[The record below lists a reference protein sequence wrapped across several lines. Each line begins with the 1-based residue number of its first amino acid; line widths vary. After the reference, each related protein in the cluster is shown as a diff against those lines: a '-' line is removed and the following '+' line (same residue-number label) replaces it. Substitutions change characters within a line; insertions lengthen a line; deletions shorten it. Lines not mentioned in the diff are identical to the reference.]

1 MSAGDWNT
9 RLTLLQRAQD
19 PDDNQAWEDFTRYY
33 HKFVMVILH
42 QMGVNENDK
51 NDLAQEVLLSLWKS
65 LPKLDFDSSRARF
78 RTWMSSI
85 IHRRVIDHYRKV
97 HRRSNKIEKFRSEE
111 ELSES
116 ISQPEIEKLI
126 QSEWEVYV
134 VQTAMDRVSPI
145 FSGKAMEVFKLSM
158 DNMPSD
164 VIAEKLHLQRTSVN
178 KLKNRVKDRL
188 LKEIQQIKQEMHLF
202 NE

>member
-19 PDDNQAWEDFTRYY
+19 PDDHQAWDDFTNYY

-51 NDLAQEVLLSLWKS
+51 ADLAQEVLLSLWKS
-65 LPKLDFDSSRARF
+65 LPKLDFDSNRAKF

-85 IHRRVIDHYRKV
+85 IHRRVADHYRKV
-97 HRRSNKIEKFRSEE
+97 YRRSEKMEKFRSEE
-111 ELSES
+111 ALEES
-116 ISQPEIEKLI
+116 ISQPEIESLI

-134 VQTAMDRVSPI
+134 VQTAMERVTPI
-145 FSGKAMEVFKLSM
+145 FSGKAMEVFKMTM
-158 DNMPSD
+158 DNISSD
-164 VIAEKLHLQRTSVN
+164 VIAGKLDLQRNSVN
-178 KLKNRVKDRL
+178 KLKNRVKERL
-188 LKEIQQIKQEMHLF
+188 LSEIQQIKQEMRLF

>member
-9 RLTLLQRAQD
+9 RLTLLQRAQN
-19 PDDNQAWEDFTRYY
+19 PDDEQAWDDFANYY

-51 NDLAQEVLLSLWKS
+51 ADLAQEVLISLWKS
-65 LPKLDFDSSRARF
+65 LPKLEFDSNRARF

-85 IHRRVIDHYRKV
+85 IHRRVMDHYRKV
-97 HRRSNKIEKFRSEE
+97 HRQSNKIEKFRNEE
-111 ELSES
+111 ELSAP

-134 VQTAMDRVSPI
+134 VPAAMDRVTPI
-145 FSGKAMEVFKLSM
+145 FSGKAMEVFKMSM
-158 DNMPSD
+158 ESIPSD
-164 VIAEKLHLQRTSVN
+164 VIAEKLDLQRNSVN
-178 KLKNRVKDRL
+178 KLKNRVKERL
-188 LKEIQQIKQEMHLF
+188 LSEIQVLKQEMHLF

>member
-19 PDDNQAWEDFTRYY
+19 PDDHQAWDDFTNYY

-51 NDLAQEVLLSLWKS
+51 ADLAQEVLLSLWKS
-65 LPKLDFDSSRARF
+65 LPKLDFDSNRAKF

-85 IHRRVIDHYRKV
+85 IHRRVADHYRKV
-97 HRRSNKIEKFRSEE
+97 YRRADKMEKFRSEE
-111 ELSES
+111 ALEES
-116 ISQPEIEKLI
+116 ISQPEIESLI

-134 VQTAMDRVSPI
+134 VQTAMERVTPI
-145 FSGKAMEVFKLSM
+145 FSGKAMEVFKMTM
-158 DNMPSD
+158 DNISSD
-164 VIAEKLHLQRTSVN
+164 VIAGKLDLQRNSVN
-178 KLKNRVKDRL
+178 KLKNRVKERL
-188 LKEIQQIKQEMHLF
+188 LSEIQQIKQEMRLF